1 MINYAKILLAHEKDN
16 PSKFLRGTY
25 IISNAG
31 DLIKCYGRMLRFP
44 DDAHIYEKEMQLAL
58 GDVIIQCRLIE
69 EENNFEHTTVDRT
82 RWDSIDGCIVT
93 MLYYTAQITDHLQRG
108 PTKTI
113 HFDKGDE
120 RTGRET
126 IERLLDTIGELCNF
140 MDWNVDE
147 IEHLGFLHT
156 MERYEQFEQDGW
168 K

>member
-58 GDVIIQCRLIE
+58 GDVIIQCRMYM
-69 EENNFEHTTVDRT
+69 EENNNPLFDVEITTTRKYSSVDAELPFLAKHAALMLDKCEARINHAI
-82 RWDSIDGCIVT
+82 SILTSSVFVCMSMGW
-93 MLYYTAQITDHLQRG
+93 
-108 PTKTI
+108 
-113 HFDKGDE
+113 
-120 RTGRET
+120 
-126 IERLLDTIGELCNF
+126 NF
-140 MDWNVDE
+140 KD
-147 IEHLGFLHT
+147 IEHLGFIHT
-156 MERYEQFEQDGW
+156 IERFEDFKRNGW

>member
-1 MINYAKILLAHEKDN
+1 MCRASCLV
-16 PSKFLRGTY
+16 
-25 IISNAG
+25 SNAG
-31 DLIKCYGRMLRFP
+31 DAVKCYGRALRFP
-44 DDAHIYEKEMQLAL
+44 QDKKLYLAEMKLAL

-82 RWDSIDGCIVT
+82 RWDSINGCIVT

-120 RTGRET
+120 RTGKET
-126 IERLLDTIGELCNF
+126 IEKLLDTIGELCTYLNC
-140 MDWNVDE
+140 DIEE

-156 MERYEQFEQDGW
+156 IERFEQFEEDGW